1 MRAKH
6 NLCEWCTFVPTKHL
20 VAHNLPSNTPC
31 QLANKISRSTAVCI
45 HHYYAS
51 FPIHLLLR
59 VIRAAHSPR
68 PHLTSPPA
76 HRTSSPTMSSTALP
90 ISPTRFATALKD
102 LPLGSLYAKAFELRN
117 ALSHLRNSNAQLA
130 AFASHGTADYD
141 ADCALALA
149 ENGET
154 MARFEGRIAML
165 RREVEGRGMLWV
177 GEENG
182 TAVAAMDVEPGE
194 SAAQDGMET
203 VTPSDDGVAT
213 LQQQQWQRTE
223 NVILTDEE
231 LRRLLEERT
240 QQQQRQRTGNGRLT
254 DEELRSRVGE
264 RMQEDDDADAAD
276 GHGGL
281 HL

>member
-1 MRAKH
+1 
-6 NLCEWCTFVPTKHL
+6 
-20 VAHNLPSNTPC
+20 
-31 QLANKISRSTAVCI
+31 
-45 HHYYAS
+45 
-51 FPIHLLLR
+51 
-59 VIRAAHSPR
+59 
-68 PHLTSPPA
+68 
-76 HRTSSPTMSSTALP
+76 
-90 ISPTRFATALKD
+90 
-102 LPLGSLYAKAFELRN
+102 
-117 ALSHLRNSNAQLA
+117 
-130 AFASHGTADYD
+130 
-141 ADCALALA
+141 
-149 ENGET
+149 
-154 MARFEGRIAML
+154 
-165 RREVEGRGMLWV
+165 MLWV